1 MCWCG
6 GATRVLPGD
15 RAELPLCS
23 AGAGG
28 GHPTEPGAAQ
38 HQQGWPLPA
47 ADPLLHR
54 DRAPLPLEP
63 GAIKAELQLEK
74 GSQVSLEV
82 TVIRACV

>member
-1 MCWCG
+1 MCSQGTALSCPSTG
-6 GATRVLPGD
+6 
-15 RAELPLCS
+15 ELPPCS
-23 AGAGG
+23 AGAGS

-38 HQQGWPLPA
+38 HQQGWPLPT

-63 GAIKAELQLEK
+63 GALKAELQLEK